1 MINNGIDIS
10 IIVPMH
16 NEEGNVQLFYQ
27 RTSNTLKQLKVS
39 YEIIFI
45 NDGSKDNTQ
54 SLIYQLSKQDEAVKY
69 IDLSKNFGHQIAV
82 SAGLAHASGNAVV
95 IIDADLQDPPE
106 LISLLY
112 HKFSEGY
119 DVVYAK
125 RKKRQGESAMKL
137 WTASLF
143 YRLLKKI
150 TNVDMPLDTGDF
162 RIISKRIVKILTN
175 MPERNK
181 FLRGQISWV
190 GYNQSYVEYDRE
202 ARQSGDTS
210 YTYSKMIRFALDGIT
225 SFSDIPLR
233 LVTYLGLFISVV
245 TGLLTLYALYSRFI
259 SKIYTAGWTSLMIVI
274 LFFGGVQMIAIG
286 IIGEYLSRMNDDIR
300 QRPLFLI
307 KETNLEGKSTDV

>member
-1 MINNGIDIS
+1 MIINGIDIS

-16 NEEGNVQLFYQ
+16 NEEGNVNLFYQ
-27 RTSNTLKQLKVS
+27 RASNTLKQLDVS

-54 SLIYQLSKQDEAVKY
+54 SLIYQLSKQDDAVKY

-82 SAGLAHASGNAVV
+82 SAGLAHATGNAVV

-106 LISLLY
+106 LISALY
-112 HKFSEGY
+112 QKFNQGF

-125 RKKRQGESAMKL
+125 RRKRQGESAMKL

-162 RIISKRIVKILTN
+162 RIISQRIVKILNN

-190 GYNQSYVEYDRE
+190 GYNQTYVEYDRE
-202 ARQSGDTS
+202 ARQNGDTS

-225 SFSDIPLR
+225 SVSDIRLR
-233 LVTYLGLFISVV
+233 LVT
-245 TGLLTLYALYSRFI
+245 
-259 SKIYTAGWTSLMIVI
+259 
-274 LFFGGVQMIAIG
+274 
-286 IIGEYLSRMNDDIR
+286 
-300 QRPLFLI
+300 
-307 KETNLEGKSTDV
+307 